1 MLLLDGDVQ
10 EEHLDDM
17 FGHLQEK
24 VTWLTERPYL
34 PDHMAFRILTLLRSL
49 IEVGLSALSVKDNA
63 VSPACLDLVY
73 KLLLSKL
80 SLLSFTGLI

>member
-1 MLLLDGDVQ
+1 MLLLDGNLQ
-10 EEHLDDM
+10 KEHLDHM

-63 VSPACLDLVY
+63 VS
-73 KLLLSKL
+73 
-80 SLLSFTGLI
+80 